1 MYFYHSSRIVT
12 VSFRKEILDMQAIIL
27 AAGIGKRLG
36 EQGKNRPKALLEFGK
51 KSLLERHIKIGK
63 SRSFIKN
70 IKCMFLHTTTNEK
83 INKNGIPNNF
93 KVGRKC
99 I

>member
-51 KSLLERHIKIGK
+51 KSLLERHIEILNHFDFATGDYW
-63 SRSFIKN
+63 R
-70 IKCMFLHTTTNEK
+70 EA
-83 INKNGIPNNF
+83 
-93 KVGRKC
+93 
-99 I
+99 